1 MRDKIYCYSVH
12 DDCYHVIWSVSMMWY
27 QMWRHLM
34 TLSIF
39 WFSWHPIWVCADDV
53 CWAPWLVCFCC
64 HYVPSLSLR
73 SMTRL
78 RYARP
83 SWQSL
88 RSCQVLYNL
97 YILSSLFS
105 ERCWGVYVWLL
116 VDGGSFFILLWKI
129 ISWLNN

>member
-12 DDCYHVIWSVSMMWY
+12 DDCHHVIWSVLMMWY
-27 QMWRHLM
+27 HMWYHLM
-34 TLSIF
+34 TLSIC
-39 WFSWHPIWVCADDV
+39 WFSWYPIWVCADDGYWVYWWV
-53 CWAPWLVCFCC
+53 CSCC

-97 YILSSLFS
+97 YILALLIFGQY
-105 ERCWGVYVWLL
+105 WGVILWWL
-116 VDGGSFFILLWKI
+116 VVYEWFFILLWKI
-129 ISWLNN
+129 VSCYNN